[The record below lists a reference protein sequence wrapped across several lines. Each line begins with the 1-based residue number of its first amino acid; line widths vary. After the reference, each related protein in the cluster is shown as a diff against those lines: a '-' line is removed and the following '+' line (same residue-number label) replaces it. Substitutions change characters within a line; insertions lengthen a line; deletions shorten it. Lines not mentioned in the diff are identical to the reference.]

1 MNYTYLA
8 NLAQDVRIPE
18 KGIHSQTL
26 YTDAHVN
33 VVLFGF
39 AAGEELSEHTA
50 SMPAILHI
58 IEGECDLTLGEDA
71 KTAQSGAWVHMQPNL
86 PHSIKA
92 KKPLIMLLILI
103 KSGKS

>member
-1 MNYTYLA
+1 
-8 NLAQDVRIPE
+8 
-18 KGIHSQTL
+18 
-26 YTDAHVN
+26 
-33 VVLFGF
+33 
-39 AAGEELSEHTA
+39 
-50 SMPAILHI
+50 ILHI